1 MIARQ
6 TENSHMK
13 TNLVHT
19 LYRVQKYGV
28 FELEKFKELLSPEE
42 ERACLANSRKSWYSM
57 PLEVFTSFIFKVHSP
72 FSSHSIT
79 FNALPS
85 VILIF

>member
-6 TENSHMK
+6 TENSHVK

-72 FSSHSIT
+72 SSGHSIT

>member
-1 MIARQ
+1 MCTRQ
-6 TENSHMK
+6 TENLHVK

-19 LYRVQKYGV
+19 LYRVQKYGNL
-28 FELEKFKELLSPEE
+28 ELEKFKELLSPEE

-72 FSSHSIT
+72 SSGHSIRCE
-79 FNALPS
+79 ALP
-85 VILIF
+85 LLL

>member
-1 MIARQ
+1 MAMCTRQ
-6 TENSHMK
+6 TENSHVK

-57 PLEVFTSFIFKVHSP
+57 PLEVFTSFIFKVHSLTP
-72 FSSHSIT
+72 GHSIGCY
-79 FNALPS
+79 ALP
-85 VILIF
+85 LLL

>member
-1 MIARQ
+1 MCTRQ
-6 TENSHMK
+6 TDNSHVK

-19 LYRVQKYGV
+19 LYQVQKYRNL
-28 FELEKFKELLSPEE
+28 ELEKFKELLSSEE

-72 FSSHSIT
+72 SFGHSIRCE
-79 FNALPS
+79 ALP
-85 VILIF
+85 VLL

>member
-6 TENSHMK
+6 KEKSHVK

-19 LYRVQKYGV
+19 LYRVQKYGNL
-28 FELEKFKELLSPEE
+28 ELEKFKELLSLEE

-72 FSSHSIT
+72 SCGHSIRCD
-79 FNALPS
+79 ALPM
-85 VILIF
+85 LF